1 MTIFEESVVG
11 VSIDGEA
18 ELAFKATPEI
28 ECVDTHF
35 SAIKKWTR
43 PPRFGRG
50 GLDKSW
56 RKPTLAP
63 VGTTIGPGG
72 LTAVFG
78 MGTGVSLRV

>member
-1 MTIFEESVVG
+1 M
-11 VSIDGEA
+11 DEA
-18 ELAFKATPEI
+18 
-28 ECVDTHF
+28 V
-35 SAIKKWTR
+35 
-43 PPRFGRG
+43 RFASD

-78 MGTGVSLRV
+78 MGTGVSLQV

>member
-1 MTIFEESVVG
+1 MGRSPGQET
-11 VSIDGEA
+11 DEA
-18 ELAFKATPEI
+18 VMVEH
-28 ECVDTHF
+28 D
-35 SAIKKWTR
+35 
-43 PPRFGRG
+43 

-78 MGTGVSLRV
+78 MGTGVSLLV

>member
-1 MTIFEESVVG
+1 MEWKGTGQEM
-11 VSIDGEA
+11 DEA
-18 ELAFKATPEI
+18 VRLTS
-28 ECVDTHF
+28 D
-35 SAIKKWTR
+35 
-43 PPRFGRG
+43 

-78 MGTGVSLRV
+78 KGTGVSLQV